1 MKLFKNKP
9 DYRKIACGIGIILST
24 VIILMI
30 DSLLVW
36 FCLELSSTVI
46 NLIPAISGYIVA
58 GGMTTIEMMLS
69 VIALCAVCFICIIG
83 FVLPFVLIYIGL
95 KLANIINNSF
105 SYDEPKKIE
114 DPLFEDD

>member
-9 DYRKIACGIGIILST
+9 DYRKIAYGIGRILSH

-30 DSLLVW
+30 VYLLTLI
-36 FCLELSSTVI
+36 CLGLSGAVI
-46 NLIPAISGYIVA
+46 NLIPAISGYIVV
-58 GGMTTIEMMLS
+58 GMTTIEIMLS

-83 FVLPFVLIYIGL
+83 FVLPFVLIYIGF
-95 KLANIINNSF
+95 KLGNFINNSF

>member
-9 DYRKIACGIGIILST
+9 DYRKIACGIGRILST
-24 VIILMI
+24 VIIWMMVC
-30 DSLLVW
+30 LLVCI
-36 FCLELSSTVI
+36 CLELSSAVL
-46 NLIPAISGYIVA
+46 NLIPAVSGYIVA
-58 GGMTTIEMMLS
+58 GMTTIEIMLS

-95 KLANIINNSF
+95 KMGNIIDNF
-105 SYDEPKKIE
+105 ISYDEPKKIE

>member
-9 DYRKIACGIGIILST
+9 DYRKIANGIGRILST
-24 VIILMI
+24 VIIWTI
-30 DSLLVW
+30 VCLLTW
-36 FCLELSSTVI
+36 FCLELSSAVL

-58 GGMTTIEMMLS
+58 GMTTIEIMLS
-69 VIALCAVCFICIIG
+69 VIAMCAVSVICIIG
-83 FVLPFVLIYIGL
+83 FVLPFVLIYIGF
-95 KLANIINNSF
+95 KLGNFINNFF